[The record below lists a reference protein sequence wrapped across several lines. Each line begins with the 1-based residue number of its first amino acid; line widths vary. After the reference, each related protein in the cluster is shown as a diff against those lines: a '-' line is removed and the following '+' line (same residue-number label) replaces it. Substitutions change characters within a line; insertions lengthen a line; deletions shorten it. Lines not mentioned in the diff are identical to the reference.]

1 MVLSTVR
8 SALWGALCLAGAAA
22 AAQAERV
29 PGSVGFSAVAALPV
43 PSPVA
48 TVRYGPAS
56 PQFAELYLPAGS
68 APAPVLVLVHG
79 GCWLN
84 AYGLDHIRALAGALT
99 AEGYAVWSL
108 EYRRVGDDG
117 GGWPGTGEDV
127 QAAVAALGNAP
138 FAARLDLQ
146 RSAVL
151 GHSAGGHLALWLA
164 SHWPDALPAPKL
176 ALGLAPITDLPAYA
190 AGDNSCEVATPQ
202 FLGGLPET
210 APAAYAAA
218 DPLPK
223 APGATVFALIHG
235 AEDPIVAPRQSE
247 AFAQAL
253 GRAGRAVSLEIL
265 PAHGHFAL
273 IHPHSPAYPVLT
285 GVLGE
290 ALAP

>member
-1 MVLSTVR
+1 MVLSTLR
-8 SALWGALCLAGAAA
+8 GGLWAVLCLAGAAA
-22 AAQAERV
+22 AAQGEPV
-29 PGSVGFSAVAALPV
+29 PGSVGFSAVAALPM

-48 TVRYGPAS
+48 TVRYGPAG

-68 APAPVLVLVHG
+68 APAPTVVLVHG

-84 AYGLDHIRALAGALT
+84 AYGLDHVRALAGALT

-108 EYRRVGDDG
+108 EYRRVGDAG
-117 GGWPGTGEDV
+117 GGWPGTGDDV
-127 QAAVAALGNAP
+127 QAAVAALVQAP
-138 FAARLDLQ
+138 FTARLDLQ
-146 RSAVL
+146 RLAVL

-164 SHWPDALPAPKL
+164 SHWPEALPAPKL
-176 ALGLAPITDLPAYA
+176 TLGLAPITDLPAYA

-202 FLGGLPET
+202 FLGGLPAT

-223 APGATVFALIHG
+223 TPGSTAFALIHG
-235 AEDPIVAPRQSE
+235 AEDPIVAPSQSE

-253 GRAGRAVSLEIL
+253 GRAHRTVTLEIL

-273 IHPHSPAYPVLT
+273 IHPHSPAFPVLT

>member
-1 MVLSTVR
+1 
-8 SALWGALCLAGAAA
+8 
-22 AAQAERV
+22 
-29 PGSVGFSAVAALPV
+29 VGFSAVAALPV

-48 TVRYGPAS
+48 TVRYGPAA

-127 QAAVAALGNAP
+127 QAAVAALGKAP

-146 RSAVL
+146 RTAVL

-164 SHWPDALPAPKL
+164 SHWPEALPAPKL

-218 DPLPK
+218 DPLPRTS
-223 APGATVFALIHG
+223 GATAFALIHG
-235 AEDPIVAPRQSE
+235 ADDPIVAPAQSE

-253 GRAGRAVSLEIL
+253 GRAGRAVTLEIL

>member
-1 MVLSTVR
+1 M
-8 SALWGALCLAGAAA
+8 
-22 AAQAERV
+22 
-29 PGSVGFSAVAALPV
+29 
-43 PSPVA
+43 
-48 TVRYGPAS
+48 
-56 PQFAELYLPAGS
+56 
-68 APAPVLVLVHG
+68 
-79 GCWLN
+79 
-84 AYGLDHIRALAGALT
+84 
-99 AEGYAVWSL
+99 WSL

-202 FLGGLPET
+202 FLGGLPE
-210 APAAYAAA
+210 AVPAAYAAA

-223 APGATVFALIHG
+223 APGATAFALIHG